1 MNQINFS
8 DKELIQAMQ
17 SEIGSDAIESLFDR
31 YGQYLFNKCLIFV
44 ENETKAEKLT
54 HEIFLKV
61 FKEGR
66 HFDKELNFSHWLCSI
81 TYNICMRLV
90 EKQVSF
96 NIREFD
102 TVEQLRIKV
111 NHCNTEQR
119 ILDLTMIE
127 LFTVLRMLPA
137 DDRIMLL
144 MHYQDGLTEREMAK
158 QFHISE
164 EILKTQLNRAR
175 ERATALNDEITNQGG
190 FYEEQTPQSIS
201 AAR

>member
-8 DKELIQAMQ
+8 DKELIEAMQ
-17 SEIGSDAIESLFDR
+17 SEIGSDAFESLFDR
-31 YGQYLFNKCLIFV
+31 YGQYVFNKCLIFV

-66 HFDKELNFSHWLCSI
+66 HFDEELIFFHWLCGI

-90 EKQVSF
+90 DKQLSF
-96 NIREFD
+96 KIREFN

-127 LFTVLRMLPA
+127 LFTVLRMLPTA
-137 DDRIMLL
+137 DRIMLL
-144 MHYQDGLTEREMAK
+144 MHYQDGLAEREMAK
-158 QFHISE
+158 QFNISE
-164 EILKTQLNRAR
+164 EILKTRLNRAR
-175 ERATALNDEITNQGG
+175 ERAIAINDEITNQGG
-190 FYEEQTPQSIS
+190 FYEEQKNQSIS